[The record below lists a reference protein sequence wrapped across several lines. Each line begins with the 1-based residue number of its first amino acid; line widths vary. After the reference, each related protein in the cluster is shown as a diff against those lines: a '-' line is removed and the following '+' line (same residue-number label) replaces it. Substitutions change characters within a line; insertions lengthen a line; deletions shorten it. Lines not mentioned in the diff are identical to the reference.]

1 MTYFFFCFRP
11 HDGPCV
17 ADNYGFSEAIDK
29 SLLFY
34 EAQRSGPLP
43 NNMRIDWRKDSALN
57 DGSDVGLDLTGG
69 YYDAGDHVKFGF
81 PMAGS
86 MTLLAWGGISYPD
99 GYQKA
104 GMLGYLRDAVKWGT
118 DWLIKCHPSKDVFYG
133 QVGNGDADHAWWGR
147 PEDMPMARPSYKID
161 AQNPGSDL
169 AAESAAALASAAL
182 LFKDT
187 DSGYASTLTQH
198 AKELFD
204 LADQHRGKYS
214 DSIHDAAKF
223 YK

>member
-1 MTYFFFCFRP
+1 MTQ
-11 HDGPCV
+11 
-17 ADNYGFSEAIDK
+17 
-29 SLLFY
+29 LLTIAHF
-34 EAQRSGPLP
+34 L
-43 NNMRIDWRKDSALN
+43 
-57 DGSDVGLDLTGG
+57 
-69 YYDAGDHVKFGF
+69 AGDHVKFGF

-86 MTLLAWGGISYPD
+86 MTLLAWGGISYPA

-118 DWLIKCHPSKDVFYG
+118 DWLIKCHPSPDVFYG
-133 QVGNGDADHAWWGR
+133 QVGNGGADHAWWGR

-161 AQNPGSDL
+161 DQNPGSDL

-187 DSGYASTLTQH
+187 DSAYASTLTQH

-214 DSIHDAAKF
+214 DAISDAAIF